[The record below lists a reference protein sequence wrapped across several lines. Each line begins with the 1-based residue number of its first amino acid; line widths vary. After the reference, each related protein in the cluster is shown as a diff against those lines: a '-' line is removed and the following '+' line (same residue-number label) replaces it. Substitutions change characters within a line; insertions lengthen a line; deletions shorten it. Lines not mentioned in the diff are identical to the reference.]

1 MRSCDG
7 ADVPISDFGKRS
19 SKAWKDHI
27 HHTNTINT
35 NYSRYA
41 AVLPGELLH
50 IMNAFVNAP
59 ISQQWYDD
67 FVLKEAQLHKVDAA
81 AFEQVVQNEIN
92 DGGLYAEAFSETAS
106 RITMSYLLSRQVI
119 DMVVNF
125 GDHGIT
131 LPILP
136 GKSYSSACLQM
147 SRVVV
152 RLSLITIIS
161 AISDAVAEAQKARDD
176 DDKEMKSDKIKIH
189 RELIRHFDKPFLK
202 RCPFQ
207 PLSPQSCDNYG
218 DDNVFSRDGMIH
230 KFIEKFTCAK
240 KNTLELRLEALE
252 AKSPLTVQ
260 ELEEKAWLNEV
271 RLYYDIDYCIMC
283 HQSKDLI
290 RKYSRHVSR
299 ATRSIPR
306 PTKRS
311 ADEMETEE
319 KDSQGFQAAAPS
331 ASLTSSYADQQLKI
345 VQQHQK
351 EEDATNKKEVEILDL
366 MGQHLR
372 QENKSSTA
380 NAAKPFDEGVYAVL
394 RRKILSGS
402 NAMEDV
408 LTTIGVEM
416 SQLPSFM
423 GALKGSTLKGLCR
436 AFAKSGGDVDT
447 FRKLTGLSAS
457 LDTVGSSIFEGFD
470 ELVMD
475 G

>member
-1 MRSCDG
+1 
-7 ADVPISDFGKRS
+7 
-19 SKAWKDHI
+19 
-27 HHTNTINT
+27 
-35 NYSRYA
+35 
-41 AVLPGELLH
+41 
-50 IMNAFVNAP
+50 
-59 ISQQWYDD
+59 
-67 FVLKEAQLHKVDAA
+67 
-81 AFEQVVQNEIN
+81 
-92 DGGLYAEAFSETAS
+92 
-106 RITMSYLLSRQVI
+106 
-119 DMVVNF
+119 
-125 GDHGIT
+125 
-131 LPILP
+131 
-136 GKSYSSACLQM
+136 
-147 SRVVV
+147 
-152 RLSLITIIS
+152 
-161 AISDAVAEAQKARDD
+161 
-176 DDKEMKSDKIKIH
+176 
-189 RELIRHFDKPFLK
+189 
-202 RCPFQ
+202 
-207 PLSPQSCDNYG
+207 
-218 DDNVFSRDGMIH
+218 
-230 KFIEKFTCAK
+230 
-240 KNTLELRLEALE
+240 
-252 AKSPLTVQ
+252 
-260 ELEEKAWLNEV
+260 
-271 RLYYDIDYCIMC
+271 MC